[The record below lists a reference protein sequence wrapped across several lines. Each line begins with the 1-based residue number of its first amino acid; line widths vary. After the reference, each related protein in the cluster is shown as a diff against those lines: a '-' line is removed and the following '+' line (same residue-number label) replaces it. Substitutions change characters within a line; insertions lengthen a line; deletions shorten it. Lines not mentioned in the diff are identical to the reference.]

1 MNFINLISL
10 LIGYLIGS
18 FSPSYF
24 IGKLLRGIDIRE
36 YGDGNAGG
44 TNVYYVLGLKPA
56 ILVAFID
63 LSKGLISMYLA
74 YKFGVSNL
82 FIHLAGLSAIAGH
95 VFPFYLS
102 FRGGKGIGTGMG
114 ILFYYF
120 YVLISNKW
128 LPYYMFLLYLL
139 FIALVYFITRRKEI
153 LGIIALPTLLA
164 LILIF
169 APFNLVTIFSGII
182 IIYIFIMNFALN
194 ILNLWKRDT
203 AQQI

>member
-1 MNFINLISL
+1 MSFVNLISL

-24 IGKLLRGIDIRE
+24 LGKLLKGIDIRE
-36 YGDGNAGG
+36 HGDGNAGG

-56 ILVAFID
+56 IVVALAD
-63 LSKGLISMYLA
+63 MSKGLISMYLA
-74 YKFGVSNL
+74 YKLGASNL

-102 FRGGKGIGTGMG
+102 FRGGKGIATGMG

-120 YVLISNKW
+120 YVLMSNKW
-128 LPYYMFLLYLL
+128 LPYYVFLLYLV
-139 FIALVYFITRRKEI
+139 FIFLVYFITRRKEI
-153 LGIIALPTLLA
+153 LGIIALPSLLI

-194 ILNLWKRDT
+194 ILKLWKR
-203 AQQI
+203 AEQA

>member
-1 MNFINLISL
+1 MNFVNLISL

-24 IGKLLRGIDIRE
+24 LGKLLRGIDIRE
-36 YGDGNAGG
+36 HGDGNAGG
-44 TNVYYVLGLKPA
+44 TNVYYILGLKPA
-56 ILVAFID
+56 IAVAFID
-63 LSKGLISMYLA
+63 MSKGLISMYLA
-74 YKFGVSNL
+74 YKFGASNL

-102 FRGGKGIGTGMG
+102 FRGGKGIATGMG

-120 YVLISNKW
+120 YVLMSNKW
-128 LPYYMFLLYLL
+128 LPYYVFLLYLV
-139 FIALVYFITRRKEI
+139 FIFLVYLITRRKEI
-153 LGIIALPTLLA
+153 LGIIALPSLLI

-182 IIYIFIMNFALN
+182 IIYIFIMNFVLN
-194 ILNLWKRDT
+194 ILNLWKR
-203 AQQI
+203 AEQP